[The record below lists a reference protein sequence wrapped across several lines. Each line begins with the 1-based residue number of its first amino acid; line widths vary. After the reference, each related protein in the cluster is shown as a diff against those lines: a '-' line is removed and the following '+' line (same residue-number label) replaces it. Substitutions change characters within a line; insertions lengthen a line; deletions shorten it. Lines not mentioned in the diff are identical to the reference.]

1 MFLATSGP
9 LLRFVKTAMPVLV
22 CALFLPV
29 TLQARYVDPKKK
41 GKGLEDLQR
50 VLVLDGSAIH
60 NVGELQMHVTN
71 WGEFGARPD
80 TGLPYS
86 YGPSAQW
93 PAGTGVEY
101 LFTAG
106 LWVGALYQ
114 GVPAVSTAAFE
125 NEFRPTQDPRDII
138 YRTSEGARGGNRR
151 PHPKA
156 DDDGDGAIDEDRLDG
171 FDNDGDGRVDED
183 FAAISRLMF
192 ACQYTDYQS
201 ISRQIY
207 TQHSPLDLVVRQE
220 SYQWSAARFDDFI
233 GVEYQI
239 TNVGARVLEEVYI
252 GLFVDG
258 DAGPRERSNY
268 WEDDLTGRL
277 FIPVTCT
284 DVGPVQFDFA
294 YTYDADGDDG
304 RTTGLFGVVAL
315 DHPIDL
321 REGMTAPRSV
331 GFRTYNYFS
340 GHQSFEEGG
349 DPTNDFERYE
359 LLSSGGSERDAE
371 LPRDYRM
378 LVSIGPFAELLP
390 DSTLVVQFA
399 FANGDGEQ
407 AFANAASAKLAS
419 MGSWFDFDSRPGS
432 GYSGRETP
440 YYGHIFQVWADS
452 CRIFKPPF
460 EYGCDWERWDPIFNK
475 PIPVVHEG
483 EMAWSNADCE
493 MECLFKNACGYPE
506 SDSLIFRTGVA
517 GRETQVHW
525 IMAAAP
531 PPPKMRFDIHARDGV
546 VIYWDSSSEEIAD
559 NITQVYDFEGY
570 QIHRADGW
578 TRPLGTSVVT
588 GPPSDLWNALFQADI
603 INAFGEDTG
612 LQHLRYEPLT
622 HILSEQQKR
631 DFINALR
638 EFIVR
643 NPDED
648 PPCPL
653 GVTPAVCD
661 TLIALARAEAG
672 VAGGRHYY
680 RYVDRSVHL
689 GRPYFYSVVAFDHD
703 VEGRQLIAG
712 HAGVPS
718 SNFSYVEP
726 LSSSVEAYETT
737 SRSIYVVPNPAT
749 RQSMEAWALDPT
761 NDDPSGIKI
770 EFRNLPKSTGTIR
783 VYTLAG
789 DLVKVLSFD
798 GRGGVG
804 TVKWD
809 LVSRNGQDITS
820 GVYLY
825 SVDIDGGQFERVIDK
840 FTVVR

>member
-1 MFLATSGP
+1 
-9 LLRFVKTAMPVLV
+9 
-22 CALFLPV
+22 
-29 TLQARYVDPKKK
+29 
-41 GKGLEDLQR
+41 
-50 VLVLDGSAIH
+50 VLVLDGSNIH

-71 WGEFGARPD
+71 WGEFGGRPD

-93 PAGTGVEY
+93 PAGTGIDY

-106 LWVGALYQ
+106 IWVGALYQ

-125 NEFRPTQDPRDII
+125 NEFRPTQDLHDII
-138 YRTSEGARGGNRR
+138 YRASEGVRGGNRR

-156 DDDGDGAIDEDRLDG
+156 DDDGDGAIDEDQLDG
-171 FDNDGDGRVDED
+171 FDNDGDGRIDED

-192 ACQYTDYQS
+192 ACQYTDYES

-207 TQHSPLDLVVRQE
+207 PQHNPLGIVVRQE

-233 GVEYQI
+233 GVEYHI
-239 TNVGARVLEEVYI
+239 TNKGTRVLEEVYV

-258 DAGPRERSNY
+258 DAGPRDRFNY

-277 FIPVTCT
+277 FVPITCT
-284 DVGPVQFDFA
+284 DVGPVSFDFA

-304 RTTGLFGVVAL
+304 RTTGLFGVVVL
-315 DHPIDL
+315 DHPRDS
-321 REGMTAPRSV
+321 EGITAPMAV
-331 GFRTYNYFS
+331 GFSSYSHFS
-340 GHQSFEEGG
+340 GRQSFEEGG

-359 LLSSGGSERDAE
+359 LLSYGGFESDAE

-378 LVSIGPFAELLP
+378 LVSVGPFAELLP
-390 DSTLVVQFA
+390 DSTMVVQFA
-399 FANGDGEQ
+399 FAIGDGEK
-407 AFANAASAKLAS
+407 AFVNAASAKLAFK
-419 MGSWFDFDSRPGS
+419 GRWFDFDSQFGIRS

-440 YYGHIFQVWADS
+440 FYGPMFSVWMDK
-452 CRIFKPPF
+452 CRRYNPKQFDV
-460 EYGCDWERWDPIFNK
+460 GCDWERLVLDGTYNK
-475 PIPVVHEG
+475 PYPVVAAG
-483 EMAWSNADCE
+483 EVLWSNADCE
-493 MECLFKNACGYPE
+493 WECLFKDACGYPE

-531 PPPKMRFDIHARDGV
+531 PPPKMRIDNHARDGV
-546 VIYWDSSSEEIAD
+546 VIYWDSSSEEVTD

-570 QIHRADGW
+570 QLHRADDW

-631 DFINALR
+631 DFINTLR
-638 EFIVR
+638 EFIIE

-680 RYVDRSVHL
+680 HYVDRSVHL
-689 GRPYFYSVVAFDHD
+689 GRPYFYSVVAFDHG
-703 VEGRQLIAG
+703 VEGNQLVAG
-712 HAGVPS
+712 NAGVPS
-718 SNFSYVEP
+718 SNFAYVEP
-726 LSSSVEAYETT
+726 LSSSMEAYETT
-737 SRSIYVVPNPAT
+737 DRSIYVVPNPAT

-761 NDDPSGIKI
+761 NDDPSGTKI

-783 VYTLAG
+783 IYTLAG
-789 DLVKVLSFD
+789 DLVKVLPFD

-825 SVDIDGGQFERVIDK
+825 SVDIDSGQFERVIDK